1 MVFYGVCVCVCVF
14 GDCQILGLINN
25 QSLTVIIRAKAL
37 YHLSTRFLV
46 HQYDLLVINMTLTQE
61 YY

>member
-1 MVFYGVCVCVCVF
+1 MVFYGVCVSVCVCIF

-25 QSLTVIIRAKAL
+25 QSLTVIIRAKVL

-46 HQYDLLVINMTLTQE
+46 LQYDLFPKNIIKFFP
-61 YY
+61 